1 MNSEDGIINF
11 YSENDFKLENTD
23 LYKNWLNRVISSEDK
38 RLGEISYIFCD
49 DEYLLDINQRFLD
62 HDTYTDIISFDD
74 SMGNLLNGDIYISTE
89 RVRENATEFNEDFE
103 TELKR
108 VIVHGIL
115 HYCGYKDKSE
125 EDAALMRRKESE
137 KIRLFHV
144 EQS

>member
-11 YSENDFKLENTD
+11 YSENDFNLENTD
-23 LYKNWLNRVISSEDK
+23 LYKNWLQRVISSEDK

-89 RVRENATEFNEDFE
+89 RVEENAAEFNEDFE

-137 KIRLFHV
+137 KIKLFHV